1 MSDSDSPSSR
11 QPERAAGPHRTVLG
25 AMLDLGKAGVVKRT
39 MHVERSA
46 SDLGGEPG
54 EVGSI
59 RKALMRSATAVG
71 NVLSKGQGSS
81 TRRVHPTHELEVDEW
96 THFVRSP
103 NAKARAA
110 TRGSEWLVDLPG
122 YTDRS
127 ERSEENPP
135 RTGLEMLRA
144 AERRCQL
151 SRRAPNADARRAAAI
166 DSVRSVRT
174 RTKGDYV
181 IDPRYVGWVAY
192 WDLMVGVL
200 LIFIALSTP
209 FEVAFFEETRVDTM
223 FVVGRLIDC
232 LFLIDVCLQFFMA
245 FQTDDRMLGLIW
257 VKDNR
262 AIACNYLR
270 TWFIVDVI
278 GMVPVDLILLHIQQS
293 DEGGGVGGARREM
306 KFVRLLRAMRL
317 FKLLR
322 VLRSNRLLRRYTDRI
337 SVPYASVEL
346 VKLIAMLLLAS
357 HWMACIL
364 GIIKMNVAEP
374 NWFSVRKS
382 EMVASGYGP
391 LHGVGEQY
399 VVALHFA
406 VMTVTSIGY
415 GDIVPQN
422 TVEYMALT
430 VMQLLGGCTWTYV
443 IGSACSVV
451 SALDE
456 SGAAFRQTMDRL
468 NALIKEKQLTPAL
481 SRRLRRFFEHTAR
494 RARIAGY
501 TTLLYQMSYG
511 LRACVVLTMNK
522 NWLDHIWVFDG
533 CHRDFVVQVA
543 LALEF
548 HMFPAGEFCYLDR
561 TLNVLG
567 RGIAA
572 YAGRVMA
579 RGAVWGYDILL
590 QSDDWTEKRR
600 AFCFT
605 FVEVQGLKKAE
616 LDTIRRSF
624 PEEDRKLRKASIYV
638 ALRLRVHQMRNELR
652 VSQGRLLDNESA
664 PMTPELV
671 EAMPSVMV
679 SAWSSDARTA
689 GLRKEH
695 RTTTGGRED
704 LVGHETAWGA
714 KPAMV
719 GGLHRVRSLGGPQPI
734 RGLLDRPAASL
745 HNMVSVPEDN
755 GHWPS
760 SPEGRLRH
768 RGRGFTNDEE
778 SESESHDV
786 DASIED
792 LELRIQSTHDK
803 MQRQAEVL
811 SERLSGI
818 QLGVAEWRLSLSAP
832 GA

>member
-1 MSDSDSPSSR
+1 
-11 QPERAAGPHRTVLG
+11 
-25 AMLDLGKAGVVKRT
+25 
-39 MHVERSA
+39 
-46 SDLGGEPG
+46 
-54 EVGSI
+54 
-59 RKALMRSATAVG
+59 
-71 NVLSKGQGSS
+71 
-81 TRRVHPTHELEVDEW
+81 
-96 THFVRSP
+96 
-103 NAKARAA
+103 
-110 TRGSEWLVDLPG
+110 
-122 YTDRS
+122 
-127 ERSEENPP
+127 
-135 RTGLEMLRA
+135 MLRA
-144 AERRCQL
+144 AESRCQL

-209 FEVAFFEETRVDTM
+209 FEVAFFEETKVDTM
-223 FVVGRLIDC
+223 FVVGRLIDS

-262 AIACNYLR
+262 AIASNYLR

-293 DEGGGVGGARREM
+293 DDGQGVGGARREM

-382 EMVASGYGP
+382 EMVTSGYGP
-391 LHGVGEQY
+391 LNSVGEQY

-579 RGAVWGYDILL
+579 RGAVWGFDILL
-590 QSDDWTEKRR
+590 QSDDWMEKRR

-616 LDTIRRSF
+616 LDAIRCSF

-638 ALRLRVHQMRNELR
+638 ALRLRVHQMRTELR
-652 VSQGRLLDNESA
+652 VSQGRLLDAETA
-664 PMTPELV
+664 PMTPDLTET
-671 EAMPSVMV
+671 MPAVMV

-689 GLRKEH
+689 GMRKEH
-695 RTTTGGRED
+695 RTQTRED
-704 LVGHETAWGA
+704 GAVHDTAWGGKQA
-714 KPAMV
+714 IV

-734 RGLLDRPAASL
+734 RGLLDRPTANMV

-755 GHWPS
+755 ESWPA
-760 SPEGRLRH
+760 SPDGRMRH
-768 RGRGFTNDEE
+768 RGRGFTHDDE

-786 DASIED
+786 DATIED

-811 SERLSGI
+811 NDRLSGI
-818 QLGVAEWRLSLSAP
+818 QRGVAEWRLSLSAP